1 MPVPLE
7 PGDRKIL
14 IAAGALLV
22 VLMGAAALLTPP
34 PQQQDSLYPSTYSTD
49 GGGAKAA
56 YLLLKELDY
65 DVVRWEQPASELP
78 TDADAAGAILIL
90 AQPFIPPSGPD
101 KAALKRYFANGGRV
115 LATGPQAAMLLGD
128 LDDDLRSDQCE
139 VRWTSY
145 PARVPSPI
153 TRGAPRITLGAPP
166 PVQFNA
172 WFCWE
177 DRPTGPL
184 ALYGDG
190 KKAVVISYAVGR
202 GQVIWWAGS
211 TPLTNAGLLRDNNLA
226 LFLNSVGPPE
236 QTRVL
241 WDEYY
246 HGHHGSVTDYFGRT
260 PLRWGLLQLGL
271 VFLAVCWAYARRSG
285 PVRAPVVESRLSPL
299 EYVETVGDLYH
310 RAHASAAAVELAYQ
324 RFGFRLAQQLGL
336 PARATPE
343 QLYEAAARRL
353 GRRDPEL
360 LRVLRRCEAA
370 KKRAELRDDEA
381 LALVQSL
388 HDYSR
393 ILHLTPTAK
402 EKP

>member
-22 VLMGAAALLTPP
+22 ILMGAAALLTPP
-34 PQQQDSLYPSTYSTD
+34 PQQEESFYPSTYSAD
-49 GGGAKAA
+49 PGGAKAA

-65 DVVRWEQPASELP
+65 EVERWEQPPTELP
-78 TDADAAGAILIL
+78 AAAGDAEGTVLVL
-90 AQPFIPPSGPD
+90 AQPIYPASGAD
-101 KAALKRYFANGGRV
+101 LTALKRYFSNGGRV
-115 LATGPQAAMLLGD
+115 LATGLQASLLLHD
-128 LDDDLRSDQCE
+128 LTDELQTERCE
-139 VRWTSY
+139 AEWTSY
-145 PARVPSPI
+145 PARVPSAV
-153 TRGAPRITLGAPP
+153 TRGAPRITLGAPA
-166 PVQFNA
+166 QFGP

-177 DRPTGPL
+177 DRATGPL

-190 KKAVVISYAVGR
+190 KKAVVVTFSVGR

-211 TPLTNAGLLRDNNLA
+211 TPLTNAGLLRDSNLA
-226 LFLNSVGPPE
+226 LLLNSLGPPE
-236 QTRVL
+236 TTRVL
-241 WDEYY
+241 WDEYF
-246 HGHHGSVTDYFGRT
+246 HGRHGSVTDYFGRT
-260 PLRWGLLQLGL
+260 PLRWGLLQLAL
-271 VFLAVCWAYARRSG
+271 LFLAVCWVYARRSG
-285 PVRAPVVESRLSPL
+285 PVRAPVTESRLSPL

-343 QLYEAAARRL
+343 QLSEAAARRL

-360 LRVLRRCEAA
+360 LRVLRRCESA
-370 KKRAELRDDEA
+370 KKRTGLRDDEA

-388 HDYSR
+388 HDYGR
-393 ILHLTPTAK
+393 ILQLTPTTK
-402 EKP
+402 ETR

>member
-34 PQQQDSLYPSTYSTD
+34 PPQEASFFPSTYSTD
-49 GGGAKAA
+49 AGGAKAA
-56 YLLLKELDY
+56 YLLLKELGY
-65 DVVRWEQPASELP
+65 EVERWEQPATELP
-78 TDADAAGAILIL
+78 TDAEGTILIL
-90 AQPFIPPSGPD
+90 AQPFVPPSGAD
-101 KAALKRYFANGGRV
+101 KAALKRYFVNGGRV
-115 LATGPQAAMLLGD
+115 LATGVEAETLLGE
-128 LDDDLRSDQCE
+128 LNDQLKTQRCE
-139 VRWTSY
+139 SQWTSY
-145 PARVPSPI
+145 PARVPSPV
-153 TRGAPRITLGAPP
+153 TRGAPRVTLGA
-166 PVQFNA
+166 
-172 WFCWE
+172 WLCWE
-177 DRPTGPL
+177 ARPTGPL
-184 ALYGDG
+184 VLYGDD
-190 KKAVVISYAVGR
+190 KKAVVVTFPVGR
-202 GQVIWWAGS
+202 GRVIWWASS
-211 TPLTNAGLLRDNNLA
+211 TPLTNAGLTRPDNLA

-236 QTRVL
+236 ATRVL
-241 WDEYY
+241 WDEYH

-285 PVRAPVVESRLSPL
+285 PVRAPVTESRLSPL

-343 QLYEAAARRL
+343 QLSEAAGRRL
-353 GRRDPEL
+353 GRRDPDL
-360 LRVLRRCEAA
+360 LRLLRRCESA
-370 KKRAELRDDEA
+370 KKRTGLRDDEA

-393 ILHLTPTAK
+393 ILQLTPTTK
-402 EKP
+402 ETR